1 MEILFLLARILF
13 GGYFFMNGINHFVKR
28 GMMTSYTASKG
39 VPLPEL
45 AVLGSGVVIFLG
57 GLGILLGVYVE
68 WAVLLLVIFLVVV
81 TFKMHNFWTIED
93 PNAKMMDMIMFM
105 KNIAL
110 LGGALAFLFVPA
122 PWMFSL
128 AELL

>member
-1 MEILFLLARILF
+1 
-13 GGYFFMNGINHFVKR
+13 
-28 GMMTSYTASKG
+28 MMTGYTASKG
-39 VPLPEL
+39 VPAPKL
-45 AVLGSGVVIFLG
+45 AVLGSGVVILLG

-68 WAVLLLVIFLVVV
+68 WAVLLLAVFLVIV
-81 TFKMHNFWTIED
+81 TFVMHNFWKIED

-105 KNIAL
+105 KNLAL

-128 AELL
+128 AGLL